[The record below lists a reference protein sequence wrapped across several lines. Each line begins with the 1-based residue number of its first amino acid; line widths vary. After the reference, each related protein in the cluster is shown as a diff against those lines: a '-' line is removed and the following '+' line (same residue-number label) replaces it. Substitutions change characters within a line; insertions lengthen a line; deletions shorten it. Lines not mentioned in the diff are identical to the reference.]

1 MEEIDKIRTYVKRT
15 GIKKHRSA
23 LYDMRYSM
31 IDYLAGNLGPRDAVI
46 WAFVYGR
53 AKGYR
58 MAMAERRIN
67 HDRTNADH

>member
-23 LYDMRYSM
+23 LYDMRHST
-31 IDYLAGNLGPRDAVI
+31 INYLADNFGVRHAI
-46 WAFVYGR
+46 TWAFAYGR

-58 MAMAERRIN
+58 MAMAEKEN
-67 HDRTNADH
+67 QP